1 LHPQVWKSD
10 KENLVTA
17 EFFSANNVRI
27 PRREFPGGFAR
38 ADKEKGKRIIAKIR
52 RTKKNGGSRQPH
64 EPLILGGDAAL
75 LGS

>member
-1 LHPQVWKSD
+1 M
-10 KENLVTA
+10 
-17 EFFSANNVRI
+17 
-27 PRREFPGGFAR
+27 
-38 ADKEKGKRIIAKIR
+38 KEKGKRIIAKIR